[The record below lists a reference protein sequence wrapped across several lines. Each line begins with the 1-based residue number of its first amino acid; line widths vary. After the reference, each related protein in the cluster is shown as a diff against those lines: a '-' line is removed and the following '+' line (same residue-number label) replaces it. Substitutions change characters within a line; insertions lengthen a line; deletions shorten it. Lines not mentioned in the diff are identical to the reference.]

1 MSTTPEAERSDGKNR
16 DALIRKLHSV
26 VARRYVL
33 IEKEDVIVYEQDGS
47 IFQVMPEIVIVPEN
61 VVGYGVT
68 RKCVPLD
75 WRFIPAVA
83 SAMLPTS
90 EHPHSN
96 RPAQALQMRRRATC
110 RVERARSEP

>member
-1 MSTTPEAERSDGKNR
+1 MSRN
-16 DALIRKLHSV
+16 ALINELRAIVGEH
-26 VARRYVL
+26 YVL

-47 IFQVMPEIVIVPEN
+47 IFQVIPEIVVVPEN

-75 WRFIPAVA
+75 CRFIPAVA
-83 SAMLPTS
+83 SAMLPTP

-96 RPAQALQMRRRATC
+96 RPAQALQMRRRTTC
-110 RVERARSEP
+110 RVDRARSEP

>member
-1 MSTTPEAERSDGKNR
+1 MSRN
-16 DALIRKLHSV
+16 ALSNELRAIVGEH
-26 VARRYVL
+26 YVL
-33 IEKEDVIVYEQDGS
+33 IEKEDIIVYEQDGS
-47 IFQVMPEIVIVPEN
+47 IFQIMPEIVVVPEN

-83 SAMLPTS
+83 SAMLPTP
-90 EHPHSN
+90 EHRYSN